1 MANTITIIQLA
12 AILKRQIAKGNGD
25 KKILISNDDEGNG
38 YHELFFGCSPI
49 EGEMKD
55 YLLDASY
62 MLPFG
67 VNEDN
72 IEEYAIIG

>member
-1 MANTITIIQLA
+1 MANTLTISQLA
-12 AILKRQIAKGNGD
+12 SICKAQIKKGNGG

-67 VNEDN
+67 VDESN
-72 IEEYAIIG
+72 IDEYVIIG